1 MEGLL
6 MMSAKERRREA
17 ELSRVVAGE
26 QSLVEACERLGLSY
40 RQGKRVFKRYRERG
54 ARGLVHRS
62 RGRPSNRGKEPSFR
76 RRVVARYRQR
86 FAPVD
91 MGPALAAEKLAHEGL
106 AVDEETLRRWLMH
119 EGLWRPRRK
128 RSEHRTQ
135 RERRAHR
142 GELVQMDGSH
152 HRWFGSDGP
161 QTCLMAMIDD
171 ATNTRLALMADEETT
186 EACMRLLWQ
195 WVERYGVPRA
205 LYVDRKSVYVTQR
218 EPTLEE
224 QLSGQEPL
232 TAFGRACHK
241 LGIEIIPA
249 NSPQAKGRIERSHGL
264 YQDRFVKELRLR
276 RIRTIA
282 AANGLLNKGFTDQ
295 INTRFS
301 REAAL
306 PQDRHRPLA
315 PGVNLADVFCV
326 EEMRVVQND
335 WTLRHDNRH
344 YQILEDNR
352 PLPKPKDKVLVRRRL
367 DGQVHLL
374 YRDQPLKFQTLTN
387 QDLRA
392 RLKPEPAGPP
402 PAGSPK
408 PTPHTPRKTPWRQN
422 CIYMLADT
430 AKEKTPR

>member
-6 MMSAKERRREA
+6 TMSAKERRREA

-26 QSLVEACERLGLSY
+26 QSLREACVRLGLSY
-40 RQGKRVFKRYRERG
+40 RQGKRVLKRFRARG
-54 ARGLVHRS
+54 ARGLMHRS
-62 RGRPSNRGKEPSFR
+62 RGRPSNRGKEASFR
-76 RRVVARYRQR
+76 RRVVARYRRR
-86 FAPVD
+86 FAPVE
-91 MGPALAAEKLAHEGL
+91 MGPVLAAEKLGEEGL
-106 AVDEETLRRWLMH
+106 AVDEETLRRWLMQ

-128 RSEHRTQ
+128 RRQHRTQ
-135 RERRAHR
+135 RTRRAHR

-152 HRWFGSDGP
+152 HRWFGKDGP

-171 ATNTRLALMADEETT
+171 ATNTRLALMAEEETT

-232 TAFGRACHK
+232 TAFGAACHK

-264 YQDRFVKELRLR
+264 YQDRFVKELALR

-282 AANGLLNKGFTDQ
+282 TANALLNDGFTDTL
-295 INTRFS
+295 NTRFS
-301 REAAL
+301 RPPAL
-306 PQDRHRPLA
+306 PEDRHMPIP
-315 PGVNLADVFCV
+315 PGVDLADVFCFD
-326 EEMRVVQND
+326 ELRVVQND
-335 WTLRHDNRH
+335 WTVRHDNRH
-344 YQILEDNR
+344 HQILEDNR

-367 DGQVHLL
+367 DGQLHLL
-374 YRDQPLKFQTLTN
+374 YRERPLKFETLTHN
-387 QDLRA
+387 DLRE
-392 RLKPEPAGPP
+392 RLT
-402 PAGSPK
+402 
-408 PTPHTPRKTPWRQN
+408 PTPADPAPPGPKRAPHAPGKTPWRQN
-422 CIYMLADT
+422 RIYMLADT
-430 AKEKTPR
+430 PKTRTP